1 MASTYVNALRLN
13 EMGTGDDSGN
23 WGVDTSLTLDL
34 IGEAF
39 GYGSEA
45 IADAST
51 HTKTMA
57 DGAVDEVR
65 NFYLKCTGGGQACT
79 VTLAPNT
86 VSKIWIIENA
96 TSYTLTISQGPG
108 ANVAVPASDV

>member
-13 EMGTGDDSGN
+13 EMGTGDESCN
-23 WGVDTSLTLDL
+23 WGVVTNLNLDL

-45 IADAST
+45 IADDST
-51 HTKTMA
+51 HTITMA

-65 NFYLKCTGGGQACT
+65 HFYLKCTGGGQACT
-79 VTLAPNT
+79 VTLAPAT
-86 VSKIWIIENA
+86 V
-96 TSYTLTISQGPG
+96 Y
-108 ANVAVPASDV
+108 